1 MLNALRT
8 MDEVDRRR
16 IRHALLWLV
25 AAVVLTLG
33 SEFSHWWRHR
43 AAAAPAATSTVAAA
57 GANAQ
62 AH

>member
-43 AAAAPAATSTVAAA
+43 AAPAPAPTAATA
-57 GANAQ
+57 GINAQ